1 MDAQDWD
8 AQDWDA
14 RYAAAEQW
22 SDAPN
27 ALAAELLRDLP
38 PGLALDVAAGEGRM
52 ALWLASLG
60 WQVTALDF
68 SATGLERGRERAEQR
83 GLAVQWRVADATAT
97 DLRQEHYDLV
107 LVLYLHLPHA
117 PLLDVLQRSARAVA
131 PGGRLLVL
139 GHDCDNLQRGTGG
152 PQDAALLYDVETLR
166 SAAAGL
172 VIERAEQVARP
183 VDGRVAVDAL
193 LLARR

>member
-1 MDAQDWD
+1 MDAEQ
-8 AQDWDA
+8 WDA
-14 RYAAAEQW
+14 RYAEAQQW
-22 SDAPN
+22 SDEPN
-27 ALAAELLRDLP
+27 SLAAELLRDLS

-68 SATGLERGRERAEQR
+68 SAAGLARGRERAEQR
-83 GLAVQWRVADATAT
+83 GLEVQWRVADATAT
-97 DLRQEHYDLV
+97 DLRQEHFDLV

-117 PLLDVLQRSARAVA
+117 PLIDVLQRCARAVA

-139 GHDCDNLQRGTGG
+139 GHDRDNLLRGTGG
-152 PQDAALLYDVETLR
+152 PQDAALLHDVDTLR
-166 SAAAGL
+166 STMAGL
-172 VIERAEQVARP
+172 VVERAEQVERQ
-183 VDGRVAVDAL
+183 VGDRVAVDAL